1 MRIHRSK
8 RIAQTL
14 AILHRSSVV
23 TAQSI
28 ARELKVSER
37 TVYRYIQVLL
47 EMGYRIEGEAG
58 VGYRLRIRHDP
69 MTEPDD
75 RSSDTHREER
85 I

>member
-14 AILHRSSVV
+14 AVLRRSSVV
-23 TAQSI
+23 TARSI

-37 TVYRYIQVLL
+37 TIYRYIQVLL
-47 EMGYRIEGEAG
+47 EMGYLIEGEAG

-69 MTEPDD
+69 RTKPDD
-75 RSSDTHREER
+75 LFSGTHREER